1 MTISSKTKQHGAR
14 TWAMRSACFAAM
26 GALVSPIAASAQDN
40 PQGAL
45 SFGLSHSSFYGTRGS
60 VDLTIED
67 LWLDGLSL
75 SARLQSG
82 ELGQGGSL
90 AVGYDWDI
98 EQPVFGFDTQAFVAF
113 EASGQDWDPL
123 YSLAEYELVLGLRS
137 TVAPNLVAGVE
148 LVWNETNL
156 SDFDGSVSPVFLNDQ
171 GSSTSAGFRFGL
183 EYDNRES
190 DRLIAPGTTG
200 IFEIYAPV
208 LGDDDRN
215 FVRIDGR
222 LGYTVPVYNSVT
234 LKVAAAAGV
243 VVADDTDMV
252 NLLDRTFTA
261 QGFPRGF
268 DYGGAGPRDT
278 STNTVLGGTQ
288 YVAGSVELLVP
299 INDRDWTIGSFYDI
313 GGVWD
318 VPGVSGA
325 NILEDRYDRSSYGLS
340 LNVPTGIGDLRISY
354 AQPDNALA
362 TDELNELSFSLNG
375 QF

>member
-222 LGYTVPVYNSVT
+222 LGYTVPVYNS
-234 LKVAAAAGV
+234 
-243 VVADDTDMV
+243 
-252 NLLDRTFTA
+252 RR
-261 QGFPRGF
+261 RG
-268 DYGGAGPRDT
+268 GGG
-278 STNTVLGGTQ
+278 
-288 YVAGSVELLVP
+288 
-299 INDRDWTIGSFYDI
+299 
-313 GGVWD
+313 
-318 VPGVSGA
+318 
-325 NILEDRYDRSSYGLS
+325 
-340 LNVPTGIGDLRISY
+340 
-354 AQPDNALA
+354 
-362 TDELNELSFSLNG
+362 
-375 QF
+375 